1 MRVQGNFFIFNHFV
15 KKKTQMKNAWCE
27 SNKLNYFCKYELKV
41 FLTVTMHM
49 CSFAQHVN
57 EGKHLWFNLGEGYL
71 I

>member
-1 MRVQGNFFIFNHFV
+1 
-15 KKKTQMKNAWCE
+15 MKNAWCE